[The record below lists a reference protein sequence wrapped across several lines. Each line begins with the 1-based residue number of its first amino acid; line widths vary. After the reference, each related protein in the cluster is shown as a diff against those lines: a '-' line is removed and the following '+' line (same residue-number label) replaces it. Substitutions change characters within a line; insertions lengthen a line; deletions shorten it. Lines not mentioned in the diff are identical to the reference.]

1 MKKAIREGRVLKSSQ
16 PTLENMVRVLVDALK
31 AEGFDAEA
39 SKNGGAKTTYVDV
52 AEFEKNIEIT
62 LEKGAKYKIVPKM
75 DEIDFDLEGK
85 GMEAFKEDAE
95 DLAKELATKLDK
107 DYKDSDDTEDD
118 DSGNEF
124 VVWGQKGN
132 RKLYLCGS
140 NTWKSAKAAKNDL
153 VSVFDDE
160 AEASDVL
167 EKVAY
172 KAPAIDFD
180 DLGIEPKKIAFSE
193 DTDLKESFNES
204 RHVKLTSL
212 EQIRK
217 CLDAGIDVYIDDIG
231 PFGEG
236 TAHVIDTTI
245 NTNTAEFDQD
255 TLSDFDYSDE
265 DEFWENED
273 GAEAIVIDESWGQS
287 GCNFQELDAYSVDDF
302 DVYVYKNELEEAG
315 ISLDAEASESDE
327 ASEAQ
332 DGYVVKV
339 TMKGP
344 TGEWDQI
351 GYASHSDDVDFDEGV
366 IGWDDIENVCAIPE
380 EAAKELLAKIV
391 VKAKPVE
398 EFMFSI
404 VPYGSER

>member
-1 MKKAIREGRVLKSSQ
+1 MRRDIREGRVLKSNQ
-16 PTLENMVRVLVDALK
+16 PTLDNMIRVLVDALK
-31 AEGFDAEA
+31 AEGFDAEE
-39 SKNGGAKTTYVDV
+39 SGNKSAKTAYIDV
-52 AEFEKNIEIT
+52 AEFEDNIE
-62 LEKGAKYKIVPKM
+62 LDLGKGAKYKIIPNM
-75 DEIDFDLEGK
+75 EEIDFDLEGK
-85 GMEAFKEDAE
+85 GMEAFKADAE
-95 DLAKELATKLDK
+95 DLAKELASKLDK
-107 DYKDSDDTEDD
+107 DYKDSDAIEDD
-118 DSGNEF
+118 DSDNGF

-153 VSVFDDE
+153 VSVFEDE
-160 AEASDVL
+160 AEANDVL

-180 DLGIEPKKIAFSE
+180 DLGTEPKKISFPESK
-193 DTDLKESFNES
+193 DLKESFNEAS
-204 RHVKLTSL
+204 DIKLTSL

-217 CLDAGIDVYIDDIG
+217 CLDAEVEVYIDDIG

-236 TAHVIDTTI
+236 TARVIDTTI
-245 NTNTAEFDQD
+245 NTDTAEFDQD

-273 GAEAIVIDESWGQS
+273 GAEAIVIDKNWGQS
-287 GCNFQELDAYSVDDF
+287 GCNFQMLDAYTVEDF
-302 DVYVYKNELEEAG
+302 DIYVDKKGLEEAG
-315 ISLDAEASESDE
+315 VSLDDEASESGED
-327 ASEAQ
+327 SGAQ

-391 VKAKPVE
+391 VKAKPVD

-404 VPYGSER
+404 VPYNSER

>member
-95 DLAKELATKLDK
+95 DLAKELTTKLDK

-118 DSGNEF
+118 DSENEF

-180 DLGIEPKKIAFSE
+180 DLGIEPKKISFPESK
-193 DTDLKESFNES
+193 DLKESFNEAS
-204 RHVKLTSL
+204 DVKLTSL

-217 CLDAGIDVYIDDIG
+217 CLDAEVEVYIDDIG

-236 TAHVIDTTI
+236 TARVIDTTI
-245 NTNTAEFDQD
+245 NTDTAEFDQD

-273 GAEAIVIDESWGQS
+273 GVEAIVIDKNWGQS
-287 GCNFQELDAYSVDDF
+287 GCNFQELDAYSVSDF
-302 DVYVYKNELEEAG
+302 DVYVDKKALEEAG
-315 ISLDAEASESDE
+315 ISLDDETSEGGE

-344 TGEWDQI
+344 TGEWDQV

-404 VPYGSER
+404 VPYNSER

>member
-1 MKKAIREGRVLKSSQ
+1 MRRDIREGRVLKSSQ

-107 DYKDSDDTEDD
+107 DYKDSDATEDD
-118 DSGNEF
+118 DSDSAF
-124 VVWGQKGN
+124 VVYGYKGN
-132 RKLYLCGS
+132 RKLYLCIS
-140 NTWKSAKAAKNDL
+140 NTWKSAKVAKNSDL
-153 VSVFDDE
+153 VSVFEDEDE
-160 AEASDVL
+160 ANEAL

-172 KAPAIDFD
+172 KSPAIEFD
-180 DLGIEPKKIAFSE
+180 DLGVEPKKVSFPESK
-193 DTDLKESFNES
+193 DLKESFNEAS
-204 RHVKLTSL
+204 DVKLTSL

-217 CLDAGIDVYIDDIG
+217 CLDADVEVYIDDIG

-236 TAHVIDTTI
+236 TARVIDTTI
-245 NTNTAEFDQD
+245 NTDTAEFDQD

-265 DEFWENED
+265 AEFWENED
-273 GAEAIVIDESWGQS
+273 GAEAIVIDKSWGQS

-302 DVYVYKNELEEAG
+302 DVYVDKKALEEAG
-315 ISLDAEASESDE
+315 ISLDAETSEGDE
-327 ASEAQ
+327 AEE
-332 DGYVVKV
+332 GFLVEII
-339 TMKGP
+339 MKGP
-344 TGEWDQI
+344 TGEWDQV
-351 GYASHSDDVDFDEGV
+351 GYAGCTADVDFEEGT
-366 IGWDDIENVCAIPE
+366 IGWDDPENVCPIDTE
-380 EAAKELLAKIV
+380 EGARELIGLLAAE
-391 VKAKPVE
+391 AKPLQD
-398 EFMFSI
+398 FMFRAI
-404 VPYGSER
+404 TTKATGL